1 MQKLIPQANLFSQ
14 KKVSGHPSQNT
25 LFEKELD
32 QAINHHQSGSL
43 NEAAKAYQLILN
55 THPRNAYVLFLLGTL
70 FNQQK
75 DYQKSRI
82 VLTQAQEIDPHNAG
96 ILTALGISLRRLNL
110 TKEAIV
116 LFQTAIQHQPN
127 FHDAHYNLGNLF
139 KDLGNY
145 QQAKVCYEAAIV
157 IKNDFTHS
165 HINLGFIY
173 EELGSLDLAL
183 VSYQH
188 VVQLNPGYV
197 EAYINIGNVLQK
209 LYFYSEALSV
219 YNQAIQIDKSFY
231 QVWANRGLVLKELNQ
246 LNDSLDSFKNALEL
260 NPGNTEIINNTSN
273 IFKYLGQLD
282 KAYQMLEQGL
292 NSDPNNPKLH
302 WNLSILYL
310 LQGDFEKGFQE
321 YEWRWKDEEVSIIS
335 GKRDFK
341 EPLWLGDQALS
352 GKTILLYT
360 EQGLG
365 DTIQFG
371 RYVPLF
377 AHLDCKVILEIQA
390 PLLPL
395 FQEVPGIHQL
405 VNRGNT
411 LPVFDYQCPLMSLP
425 LAFGTTLET
434 IPPIQPIILN
444 SEKLTQWQSRLG
456 PKNKPRVGLV
466 WSGGTTH
473 KDDRRRSIQ
482 LKDYLGHCTDDF
494 EYFSLQ
500 KEVRENDTQDL
511 QNSFIRHFADSL
523 HDFADTAAL
532 ISQMD
537 LVVSVDTS
545 VAHLAASLGK
555 PTLIFIP
562 YAPDW
567 RWMLDRDDSPW
578 YPSVKLYR
586 QTILGD
592 WQPTLQDLFKDLE
605 GIQPILIKHILLK
618 AHE

>member
-1 MQKLIPQANLFSQ
+1 MHKPIPEANLLS
-14 KKVSGHPSQNT
+14 KKKGADLPPQNI
-25 LFEKELD
+25 LFEKEID
-32 QAINHHQSGSL
+32 EAIKLHRLGSL
-43 NEAAKAYQLILN
+43 EEAAKAYQLILN
-55 THPRNAYVLFLLGTL
+55 THPRNAYVLFLLGTV

-75 DYQKSRI
+75 DYQRSRI
-82 VLTQAQEIDPHNAG
+82 VLTQAHEIDPKSAG
-96 ILTALGISLRRLNL
+96 TLTALGISLRRLNL
-110 TKEAIV
+110 TKEAII
-116 LFQTAIQHQPN
+116 LFQTAIQYQPN

-139 KDLGNY
+139 KDLGDY
-145 QQAKVCYEAAIV
+145 QQAKVCYDAAIE

-188 VVQLNPGYV
+188 VIQLNPGYV

-209 LYFYSEALSV
+209 LHFYSEALSV
-219 YNQAIQIDKSFY
+219 YNQAIQIDRSFY
-231 QVWANRGLVLKELNQ
+231 QVWANRGLVLKELNL
-246 LNDSLDSFKNALEL
+246 LNDSLSSFKNALEL
-260 NPGNTEIINNTSN
+260 NPDNMEIINNISN

-282 KAYQMLEQGL
+282 DAHRMLEQGL
-292 NSDPNNPKLH
+292 KNDPSNPKLH

-310 LQGDFEKGFQE
+310 LQGNFERGFQE

-341 EPLWLGDQALS
+341 EPLWLGDQLLS

-377 AHLDCKVILEIQA
+377 AQLDCKVILEIQA

-395 FQEVPGIHQL
+395 FQEVSGIHQL
-405 VNRGNT
+405 VVRGNP
-411 LPVFDYQCPLMSLP
+411 LPAFDYQCPIMSLP
-425 LAFGTTLET
+425 LAFGTRLET
-434 IPPIQPIILN
+434 IPPIQPIILDA
-444 SEKLTQWQSRLG
+444 EKLTEWQSRLG
-456 PKNKPRVGLV
+456 SKNKPRVGLV

-500 KEVRENDTQDL
+500 KEIREKDTQDL
-511 QNSFIRHFADSL
+511 QNSSVRHFADDL
-523 HDFADTAAL
+523 HDFADTASL

-537 LVVSVDTS
+537 LVISVDTS

-555 PTLIFIP
+555 PTLILIP

-578 YPSVKLYR
+578 YPTVKLYR
-586 QTILGD
+586 QTTLGD
-592 WQPTLQDLFKDLE
+592 WQPTLQNLFKDLAD
-605 GIQPILIKHILLK
+605 IKPMLLNNMLLS
-618 AHE
+618 

>member
-1 MQKLIPQANLFSQ
+1 MHKPIPQNNLFSQ
-14 KKVSGHPSQNT
+14 KKVASHPSQNA

-32 QAINHHQSGSL
+32 KAVNHHQSGNL
-43 NEAAKAYQLILN
+43 EEAAKAYQQILN
-55 THPRNAYVLFLLGTL
+55 THPRNAYVLFLIGTL

-75 DYQKSRI
+75 DYQKSRL
-82 VLTQAQEIDPHNAG
+82 VLTQAYEIDPHNAG
-96 ILTALGISLRRLNL
+96 ILTALGISLRRLDL

-116 LFQTAIQHQPN
+116 FFQTAIQHHPN

-139 KDLGNY
+139 KDLGDY
-145 QQAKVCYEAAIV
+145 LQAKICYEAAIA

-173 EELGSLDLAL
+173 EELGCLDLAL

-209 LYFYSEALSV
+209 LLFYSEALSV
-219 YNQAIQIDKSFY
+219 YNQAIQIDRSFY

-282 KAYQMLEQGL
+282 DAHQMLEQGL
-292 NSDPNNPKLH
+292 KSDPNNPKLH

-310 LQGDFEKGFQE
+310 LQGNFERGFQE

-390 PLLPL
+390 PLVPL
-395 FQEVPGIHQL
+395 FKEVPGIHQL
-405 VNRGNT
+405 VVRGNS
-411 LPVFDYQCPLMSLP
+411 LPAFDYQCPIMSLP

-434 IPPIQPIILN
+434 IPPIQPIILDA
-444 SEKLTQWQSRLG
+444 EKITQWQSRLG
-456 PKNKPRVGLV
+456 PKNKPRIGLV

-482 LKDYLGHCTDDF
+482 LKDYLEHCTDDF

-500 KEVRENDTQDL
+500 KEVRESDLQDL
-511 QNSFIRHFADSL
+511 QNSAIRHFADDL

-537 LVVSVDTS
+537 LVISVDTS

-555 PTLIFIP
+555 PTLILIP

-578 YPSVKLYR
+578 YPTVKLYR
-586 QTILGD
+586 QTTLGD
-592 WQPTLQDLFKDLE
+592 WQPTLQNLFKDLVE
-605 GIQPILIKHILLK
+605 IKPMLLNNRLLS
-618 AHE
+618 

>member
-1 MQKLIPQANLFSQ
+1 MHKPIPQANLFSQ
-14 KKVSGHPSQNT
+14 KKVAGHPSQNT
-25 LFEKELD
+25 LFEKELN
-32 QAINHHQSGSL
+32 QAVNQHQSGNL
-43 NEAAKAYQLILN
+43 EEAAKTYQQILN
-55 THPRNAYVLFLLGTL
+55 THPSNAYVLFLLGTL
-70 FNQQK
+70 LNQQK
-75 DYQKSRI
+75 DYQKSRL
-82 VLTQAQEIDPHNAG
+82 VLTQAYEIDPKNTG

-116 LFQTAIQHQPN
+116 LFQTAIQYQPN

-139 KDLGNY
+139 KDLGDY
-145 QQAKVCYEAAIV
+145 QQAKVCYEAAIE

-188 VVQLNPGYV
+188 VIQLNPGYV

-219 YNQAIQIDKSFY
+219 YNQAIEIDKSFY
-231 QVWANRGLVLKELNQ
+231 QVWANRGLVLKELNL
-246 LNDSLDSFKNALEL
+246 LNDSLDSLKNALVL
-260 NPGNTEIINNTSN
+260 NPDNIEIINNISN
-273 IFKYLGQLD
+273 IFKYFGQLD
-282 KAYQMLEQGL
+282 DAHQMLEQGL
-292 NSDPNNPKLH
+292 KNDPSNPKLH

-377 AHLDCKVILEIQA
+377 AHLDCRVILEIQA

-405 VNRGNT
+405 VVRGNP
-411 LPVFDYQCPLMSLP
+411 LPAFDYQCPIMSLP

-434 IPPIQPIILN
+434 IPPIQPIILDV
-444 SEKLTQWQSRLG
+444 EKIMQWQSRLG

-482 LKDYLGHCTDDF
+482 LKDYLEHCTDDF

-500 KEVRENDTQDL
+500 KEVRESDTQDL
-511 QNSFIRHFADSL
+511 QNSSIRHFADDL

-537 LVVSVDTS
+537 LVISVDTS

-555 PTLIFIP
+555 PTLILIP

-578 YPSVKLYR
+578 YPTIKLYR
-586 QTILGD
+586 QKTLGN
-592 WQPTLQDLFKDLE
+592 WQPTLQLLFKDLAD
-605 GIQPILIKHILLK
+605 IKPMLLNNRLLS
-618 AHE
+618 